1 MKIRPALY
9 SDAHSMACIY
19 VQTWQ
24 DTYLSVI
31 PFGYLSS
38 MSIPRHEK
46 AFLNELNGRRIF
58 SFVAEDE
65 DRVIGFTTGGYERN
79 GSAVYADEIYTL
91 YVLKNLQR
99 QGVGTRLVA
108 ALAMQFELSG
118 MHTMLVR
125 VLKLN
130 PYRRFYKKINGLY
143 IQIERQPFAG
153 EIMDVET
160 YGWLDMSLI
169 GG

>member
-1 MKIRPALY
+1 MQIRPAQNA
-9 SDAHSMACIY
+9 DAHSMACIY

-31 PFGYLSS
+31 PFDYLAA

-46 AFLNELNGRRIF
+46 AFLKELTGRHVI
-58 SFVAEDE
+58 SFVDE
-65 DRVIGFTTGGYERN
+65 QNDRIIGFTTGGYERN
-79 GSAVYADEIYTL
+79 GNDVYAAEIYTL
-91 YVLKNLQR
+91 YVLKHLQCR
-99 QGVGTRLVA
+99 GAGTRLVA

-118 MHTMLVR
+118 MYTMLVR

-143 IQIERQPFAG
+143 VQTERQPFAG

>member
-1 MKIRPALY
+1 
-9 SDAHSMACIY
+9 MACIY

-31 PFGYLSS
+31 PYDYLSS

-46 AFLNELNGRRIF
+46 AFVKELNGKHIF
-58 SFVAEDE
+58 SFVAEE
-65 DRVIGFTTGGYERN
+65 DGRVIGFTTGGYERN
-79 GSAVYADEIYTL
+79 GDAVYGGEIYTL
-91 YVLKNLQR
+91 YVLKNFQR
-99 QGVGTRLVA
+99 QGVGTSLVS

-118 MHTMLVR
+118 IYSMLVR
-125 VLKLN
+125 VLKRN

-143 IQIERQPFAG
+143 LQTARKPFAG

-160 YGWLDMSLI
+160 YGWLDTSLI

>member
-1 MKIRPALY
+1 MQIRP
-9 SDAHSMACIY
+9 SQNTDAHSMACIY

-31 PFGYLSS
+31 PFDYLSS
-38 MSIPRHEK
+38 MSIQRHEK
-46 AFLNELNGRRIF
+46 AFLKELNGRHVI
-58 SFVAEDE
+58 SFVAED
-65 DRVIGFTTGGYERN
+65 DGRIIGFTTGGYERN
-79 GSAVYADEIYTL
+79 GSDVYAGEIYTL

-99 QGVGTRLVA
+99 QGVGTRLVS

-118 MHTMLVR
+118 MNTMLVR
-125 VLKLN
+125 VLSLN

-143 IQIERQPFAG
+143 LQTERQPFAG

-160 YGWLDMSLI
+160 YGWLDTSLI
-169 GG
+169 RE

>member
-1 MKIRPALY
+1 MHIRPAQI

-31 PFGYLSS
+31 SFDYLSS
-38 MSIPRHEK
+38 MSISRHEK
-46 AFLNELNGRRIF
+46 AFVNELNGRHII
-58 SFVAEDE
+58 SFVAEDHG
-65 DRVIGFTTGGYERN
+65 RVIGFTTGGYERN
-79 GSAVYADEIYTL
+79 GDAVYNGEIYTL
-91 YVLKNLQR
+91 YVLKNFQR
-99 QGVGTRLVA
+99 RGVGTGLVST
-108 ALAMQFELSG
+108 LSMQFELSG

-125 VLKLN
+125 VLRLN

-143 IQIERQPFAG
+143 LNTEKKPFAG
-153 EIMDVET
+153 EIMDIET

-169 GG
+169 VS

>member
-1 MKIRPALY
+1 MQIRPAKY

-19 VQTWQ
+19 VQAWQ

-31 PFGYLSS
+31 PFDYLSS

-46 AFLNELNGRRIF
+46 AFQKELTGRHII
-58 SFVAEDE
+58 SFVAEQD
-65 DRVIGFTTGGYERN
+65 DRIIGFTTGGYERN
-79 GSAVYADEIYTL
+79 GDDIYTGEIYTL
-91 YVLKNLQR
+91 YVLKHLQR
-99 QGVGTRLVA
+99 QGAGTRLVS
-108 ALAMQFELSG
+108 ALAMQFEVSG
-118 MHTMLVR
+118 IHTMLVR

-143 IQIERQPFAG
+143 IQTERQPFAG

-160 YGWLDMSLI
+160 YGWLDISLI
-169 GG
+169 DG